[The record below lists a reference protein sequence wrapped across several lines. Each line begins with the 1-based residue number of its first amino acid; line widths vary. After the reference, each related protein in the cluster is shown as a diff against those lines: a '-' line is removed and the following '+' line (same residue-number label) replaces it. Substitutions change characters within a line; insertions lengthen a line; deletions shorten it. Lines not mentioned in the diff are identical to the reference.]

1 MTDPN
6 FKGHLYD
13 FASPVKNPN
22 RCYNRVAF
30 CVKTIDAT
38 HRDKRN
44 MQTLV
49 EPKQEQAPPIIG
61 LSQRQVQ
68 ERLARGE
75 SNDFDARVG
84 RSYWDIFRDNV
95 LNLFNI
101 VLGSL
106 LIIVVLL
113 QDYATAFFAGFS
125 VVSNTFF
132 GMIQEFH
139 AKRKLD
145 KLAALSEQIV
155 PCLRDGDWV
164 DVPMRKVV
172 KDEMIRIEPGDRLV
186 VDGEIV
192 RSDSLEMDESLLT
205 GESDAIAKAPGDE
218 VFSGSFCTAGAG
230 IMQATRVGAES
241 NINRLSAIAKQYKM
255 VKTPTQ
261 VKIDITVEITV
272 LIMFVFVPLIFITG
286 FFLNNAFLET
296 VRNAVVFTT
305 SLVPQGLVLV
315 AILSLTIGAIKISL
329 RQTLIQRVNAV
340 ESLANATVLCFDKTG
355 TLTQNK
361 LVVQEVIQ
369 IAGGDVRDDLFV
381 YLKNLAHLNHTAQAV
396 ADYIDRIVSRDDWPQ
411 KLKEIPFSSGR
422 KWAAV
427 CLSDKTLLMGAP
439 ERLLPADS
447 PFLAQA
453 RELSG
458 SGMRALAFAMMTG
471 EPNPAASD
479 ISAQAQPLALIVM
492 SDRIR
497 DDIQQTLQSF
507 RDEGLKLKVISG
519 DNLETVRAIAKQAGM
534 DVGSQA
540 YQGSELDA
548 MSDSELAAAVR
559 ESNVFAR
566 IEPHTK
572 QRIVETLRRQGEY
585 VSMVG
590 DGVND
595 VPALK
600 AANLAIVMNDGTQIS
615 KDVADIVLLNNAM
628 STLPRAFHEGKETTQ
643 TIFGTMKMFLVRNFY
658 TIALFVFVPF
668 MALPFPITPVQI
680 SWATFGTVNLPATF
694 IALGWLR
701 PQYMG
706 RFRRDVMDYIFTMGF
721 IGAVILTLLYL
732 MAYFGSGGDLTMT
745 RSAVTILVALYGMLI
760 TWHIQGIDFYRPRSF
775 LEHWRILL
783 LSSLLTALTIIGMY
797 LNPALFE
804 FDPPTWDGGAG
815 SLLIIAIAALFLLTM
830 VLISHGLKY
839 RYLLNRFWA
848 LLAPDGD

>member
-1 MTDPN
+1 
-6 FKGHLYD
+6 
-13 FASPVKNPN
+13 
-22 RCYNRVAF
+22 
-30 CVKTIDAT
+30 
-38 HRDKRN
+38 

-49 EPKQEQAPPIIG
+49 EPKQEQAREITG
-61 LSQRQVQ
+61 LSQREVQ

-145 KLAALSEQIV
+145 KLAALSEQAV
-155 PCLRDGDWV
+155 PCRRDGDWV
-164 DVPMRKVV
+164 DVPMRQVV

-192 RSDSLEMDESLLT
+192 HSDSLEMDESLLT
-205 GESDAIAKAPGDE
+205 GESDAIPKESGDE

-230 IMQATRVGAES
+230 VMRATRVGAES
-241 NINRLSAIAKQYKM
+241 NINRLSTIAKQYKM

-286 FFLNNAFLET
+286 FFLNSAFLET

-361 LVVQEVIQ
+361 LAVQDVIQ
-369 IAGGDVRDDLFV
+369 TADMGKAEIHRHLFV

-396 ADYIDRIVSRDDWPQ
+396 EAYIDKVVIGGDWPR

-422 KWAAV
+422 KWAAI
-427 CLSDKTLLMGAP
+427 CLDDKTLLMGAP
-439 ERLLPADS
+439 ERLLPADN
-447 PFLAQA
+447 PFLARA
-453 RELSG
+453 RELSAG
-458 SGMRALAFAMMTG
+458 GMRALAFAMMAG
-471 EPNPAASD
+471 EPDPAAGD

-519 DNLETVRAIAKQAGM
+519 DNLETVRAIAEQAGM

-548 MSDSELAAAVR
+548 MSDGELSAAVR

-658 TIALFVFVPF
+658 TIALFVLVPF

-706 RFRRDVMDYIFTMGF
+706 RFRRDVIDYIFTMGF
-721 IGAVILTLLYL
+721 IGAVMLTLLYL
-732 MAYFGSGGDLTMT
+732 MAYFGSGGDLAMT

-760 TWHIQGIDFYRPRSF
+760 TWHIQGIDFYRPKSF

-797 LNPALFE
+797 LNPTLFE

>member
-1 MTDPN
+1 
-6 FKGHLYD
+6 
-13 FASPVKNPN
+13 
-22 RCYNRVAF
+22 
-30 CVKTIDAT
+30 
-38 HRDKRN
+38 

-49 EPKQEQAPPIIG
+49 EPKQEQAREITG
-61 LSQRQVQ
+61 LSQREVQ
-68 ERLARGE
+68 ERQARGE

-145 KLAALSEQIV
+145 KLAALSEQAV

-164 DVPMRKVV
+164 DVPMRRVV

-205 GESDAIAKAPGDE
+205 GESDAIPKESGDE

-230 IMQATRVGAES
+230 VMRATRVGAES
-241 NINRLSAIAKQYKM
+241 NVNRLSTIAKQYKM

-286 FFLNNAFLET
+286 FFLNSAFLET

-361 LVVQEVIQ
+361 LTVQEVIQ
-369 IAGGDVRDDLFV
+369 TADMGKAEIHRHLFV

-396 ADYIDRIVSRDDWPQ
+396 EAYIDKVVIGGDWPR

-422 KWAAV
+422 KWAAI
-427 CLSDKTLLMGAP
+427 CLADKTLLMGAP
-439 ERLLPADS
+439 ERLIRSDS
-447 PFLAQA
+447 PFLARA

-458 SGMRALAFAMMTG
+458 GGMRALAFAMMSG
-471 EPNPAASD
+471 DPDPAAGD
-479 ISAQAQPLALIVM
+479 ISAQAQPVALIVM

-519 DNLETVRAIAKQAGM
+519 DNLETVRAIAEQAGM
-534 DVGSQA
+534 DVGSCA

-548 MSDSELAAAVR
+548 MSDGELSAAVR

-566 IEPHTK
+566 IEPDTK

-658 TIALFVFVPF
+658 TIALFVLVPF

-706 RFRRDVMDYIFTMGF
+706 RFRRDVIDYIFTMGF
-721 IGAVILTLLYL
+721 IGAVMLTLLYL

-760 TWHIQGIDFYRPRSF
+760 TWHIQGIDFYRPKSF

-797 LNPALFE
+797 LNPDLFE

>member
-1 MTDPN
+1 M
-6 FKGHLYD
+6 
-13 FASPVKNPN
+13 
-22 RCYNRVAF
+22 
-30 CVKTIDAT
+30 
-38 HRDKRN
+38 
-44 MQTLV
+44 
-49 EPKQEQAPPIIG
+49 
-61 LSQRQVQ
+61 
-68 ERLARGE
+68 
-75 SNDFDARVG
+75 
-84 RSYWDIFRDNV
+84 

-145 KLAALSEQIV
+145 KLAALSEQAV

-164 DVPMRKVV
+164 DVSMRKVV

-205 GESDAIAKAPGDE
+205 GESDAIPKEPGDE

-230 IMQATRVGAES
+230 VMRATRVGAES
-241 NINRLSAIAKQYKM
+241 NVNRLSTIAKQYKM

-286 FFLNNAFLET
+286 FFLNSAFLET

-361 LVVQEVIQ
+361 LAVQEVIQ
-369 IAGGDVRDDLFV
+369 IDGGDVHDDLFV

-396 ADYIDRIVSRDDWPQ
+396 ADYIDRIVSRDDWPR

-422 KWAAV
+422 KWAAI
-427 CLSDKTLLMGAP
+427 CLADKTLLMGAP

-447 PFLAQA
+447 PFLARA
-453 RELSG
+453 RELSAD
-458 SGMRALAFAMMTG
+458 GMRALAFAMMAG
-471 EPNPAASD
+471 EPDPAAGD
-479 ISAQAQPLALIVM
+479 ISAQTQPLALIVM

-519 DNLETVRAIAKQAGM
+519 DNLETVRAIAEQAGM

-548 MSDSELAAAVR
+548 MSDGELAAAVR

-658 TIALFVFVPF
+658 TIALFVLVPF

-706 RFRRDVMDYIFTMGF
+706 RFRRDVIDYIFTMGF
-721 IGAVILTLLYL
+721 IGAVMLTLLYL

-760 TWHIQGIDFYRPRSF
+760 TWHIQGIDFYRPKSF

-797 LNPALFE
+797 LNPTLFE

>member
-1 MTDPN
+1 
-6 FKGHLYD
+6 
-13 FASPVKNPN
+13 
-22 RCYNRVAF
+22 
-30 CVKTIDAT
+30 
-38 HRDKRN
+38 

-49 EPKQEQAPPIIG
+49 EPKQEQAREITG
-61 LSQRQVQ
+61 LSQREVQ

-145 KLAALSEQIV
+145 KLAALSEQAV

-164 DVPMRKVV
+164 EVPMRKVV

-205 GESDAIAKAPGDE
+205 GESDAIPKEPGDE

-230 IMQATRVGAES
+230 VMRATRVGAES
-241 NINRLSAIAKQYKM
+241 NVNRLSTIAKQYKM

-286 FFLNNAFLET
+286 FFLNSAFLET

-361 LVVQEVIQ
+361 LAVQEVIQ
-369 IAGGDVRDDLFV
+369 TADMGKAEIHRHLFV

-396 ADYIDRIVSRDDWPQ
+396 EAYIDKVVSGGDWPR

-422 KWAAV
+422 KWAAI
-427 CLSDKTLLMGAP
+427 CLDDKTLLMGAP
-439 ERLLPADS
+439 ERLIRSDS
-447 PFLAQA
+447 PFLARA

-458 SGMRALAFAMMTG
+458 GGMRALAFAMMSG
-471 EPNPAASD
+471 EPDPAAGD

-519 DNLETVRAIAKQAGM
+519 DNLETVRAIAEQAGM
-534 DVGSQA
+534 DVSSQA
-540 YQGSELDA
+540 YQGSDLDA
-548 MSDSELAAAVR
+548 MSDGELSAAVR

-566 IEPHTK
+566 IEPDTK

-658 TIALFVFVPF
+658 TIALFVLVPF

-694 IALGWLR
+694 IALGWMR

-721 IGAVILTLLYL
+721 IGAVMLTLLYL

-760 TWHIQGIDFYRPRSF
+760 TWHIQGIDFYRPKSF

>member
-1 MTDPN
+1 
-6 FKGHLYD
+6 
-13 FASPVKNPN
+13 
-22 RCYNRVAF
+22 
-30 CVKTIDAT
+30 
-38 HRDKRN
+38 

-49 EPKQEQAPPIIG
+49 EPKREPAPPITG

-106 LIIVVLL
+106 LVIVVLMR
-113 QDYATAFFAGFS
+113 DYPTAFFAGFS

-145 KLAALSEQIV
+145 KLAALSEQAV
-155 PCLRDGDWV
+155 PCRRGGEWV
-164 DVPMRKVV
+164 DVPMRQVV
-172 KDEMIRIEPGDRLV
+172 KDEMIRIEPGNRLV

-192 RSDSLEMDESLLT
+192 HSDSLEMDESLLT
-205 GESDAIAKAPGDE
+205 GESDAIPKESGDE

-230 IMQATRVGAES
+230 VMRATRVGANS

-261 VKIDITVEITV
+261 VKIDITVEVTV
-272 LIMFVFVPLIFITG
+272 MVMFVFVPLIFITG

-329 RQTLIQRVNAV
+329 QQTLIQRVNAV

-361 LVVQEVIQ
+361 LAVQDVIPTADMDKAE
-369 IAGGDVRDDLFV
+369 IHRHLFV

-396 ADYIDRIVSRDDWPQ
+396 EAYIDKAVSGGDWPQ

-422 KWAAV
+422 KWAAI
-427 CLSDKTLLMGAP
+427 CLDDKTLLMGAP
-439 ERLLPADS
+439 ERLIRSDS
-447 PFLAQA
+447 PFLARA

-458 SGMRALAFAMMTG
+458 GGMRALAFAMMSG
-471 EPNPAASD
+471 EPNPADGD

-519 DNLETVRAIAKQAGM
+519 DNLETVRAIAEQAGM

-540 YQGSELDA
+540 YQGSQLDA
-548 MSDSELAAAVR
+548 MSDDELAAAVR

-628 STLPRAFHEGKETTQ
+628 STLPRAFREGKETTQ

-694 IALGWLR
+694 IAFGWLR
-701 PQYMG
+701 PQYMA
-706 RFRRDVMDYIFTMGF
+706 RFRRDVMDYIVTMGF

-732 MAYFGSGGDLTMT
+732 MAYFGSGGDLKMT

-760 TWHIQGIDFYRPRSF
+760 TWHIQGIDFYRPKSF

-797 LNPALFE
+797 LNPDLFE
-804 FDPPTWDGGAG
+804 FEPPTWDGGAG

>member
-1 MTDPN
+1 
-6 FKGHLYD
+6 
-13 FASPVKNPN
+13 
-22 RCYNRVAF
+22 
-30 CVKTIDAT
+30 
-38 HRDKRN
+38 

-49 EPKQEQAPPIIG
+49 EPKQEQAREIIG
-61 LSQRQVQ
+61 LSQREVQ
-68 ERLARGE
+68 ERQARGE

-145 KLAALSEQIV
+145 KLAALSEQAV

-164 DVPMRKVV
+164 EVPMRQVV

-205 GESDAIAKAPGDE
+205 GESDAIPKEPGDE

-230 IMQATRVGAES
+230 VMRATRVGAES
-241 NINRLSAIAKQYKM
+241 NVNRLSTIAKQYKM

-286 FFLNNAFLET
+286 FFLNSAFLET

-361 LVVQEVIQ
+361 LSVQEIIQ
-369 IAGGDVRDDLFV
+369 TADMDKAEIHRHLFV

-396 ADYIDRIVSRDDWPQ
+396 EAYIDKVVGGDWPR

-422 KWAAV
+422 KWAAI
-427 CLSDKTLLMGAP
+427 CLDDKTLLMGAP
-439 ERLLPADS
+439 ERLIRSDS
-447 PFLAQA
+447 PFLARA
-453 RELSG
+453 RELSSG
-458 SGMRALAFAMMTG
+458 GMRALAFAMMSG
-471 EPNPAASD
+471 EPDPAAGD
-479 ISAQAQPLALIVM
+479 ISAQTQPLALIVM

-519 DNLETVRAIAKQAGM
+519 DNLETVRAIAEQAGM

-548 MSDSELAAAVR
+548 MSDGELSAAVR

-658 TIALFVFVPF
+658 TIALFVLVPF

-706 RFRRDVMDYIFTMGF
+706 RFRRDVIDYIFTMGF

-732 MAYFGSGGDLTMT
+732 MAYFGSGGDLAMT

-760 TWHIQGIDFYRPRSF
+760 TWHVQGIDFYRPKSF

-797 LNPALFE
+797 LNPTLFE
-804 FDPPTWDGGAG
+804 FDPPTWDGGVG

>member
-1 MTDPN
+1 
-6 FKGHLYD
+6 
-13 FASPVKNPN
+13 
-22 RCYNRVAF
+22 
-30 CVKTIDAT
+30 
-38 HRDKRN
+38 

-49 EPKQEQAPPIIG
+49 EPKQQPAPPITG
-61 LSQRQVQ
+61 LSQREVQ
-68 ERLARGE
+68 ARLKRGE

-106 LIIVVLL
+106 LIVVVLL

-164 DVPMRKVV
+164 NVPMRQVV
-172 KDEMIRIEPGDRLV
+172 KDEIIRIEPGDRLV

-205 GESDAIAKAPGDE
+205 GESDAIAKAAADE
-218 VFSGSFCTAGAG
+218 VFSGSFCTAGTG
-230 IMQATRVGAES
+230 VMRATRVGAES
-241 NINRLSAIAKQYKM
+241 GINRLAAIAKQYKI

-261 VKIDITVEITV
+261 VKIDIIVEVTA
-272 LIMFVFVPLIFITG
+272 LLMFVFVPLIFITG
-286 FFLNNAFLET
+286 FFLNNIFLET

-315 AILSLTIGAIKISL
+315 AILSLTIGAIKISR

-361 LVVQEVIQ
+361 LAVQDVIK
-369 IAGGDVRDDLFV
+369 IADVDSRDIDYDLFV
-381 YLKNLAHLNHTAQAV
+381 YLKNLAHLNHTAKAV
-396 ADYIDRIVSRDDWPQ
+396 AAYVDHIGGGGDWPR

-427 CLSDKTLLMGAP
+427 CLADKALLMGAP
-439 ERLLPADS
+439 ERLLGDDS

-453 RELSG
+453 QALSRD
-458 SGMRALAFAMMTG
+458 GMRVLAFAMMAG
-471 EPNPAASD
+471 EPDPGDSHV
-479 ISAQAQPLALIVM
+479 SAQAQPLALIVM

-497 DDIQQTLQSF
+497 DDIQQTLQAF
-507 RDEGLKLKVISG
+507 RNEGLKLKVISG
-519 DNLETVRAIAKQAGM
+519 DNIETVRAIAAQAGM
-534 DVGSQA
+534 EVGSQA
-540 YQGSELDA
+540 WQGHELDA
-548 MSDSELAAAVR
+548 MGEGEFAAAVR

-566 IEPHTK
+566 IEPSAK
-572 QRIVETLRRQGEY
+572 QRIVAALRQQGEY

-628 STLPRAFHEGKETTQ
+628 STLPRAFGEGKATTQ

-680 SWATFGTVNLPATF
+680 SWATFGTVNLPATL

-701 PQYMG
+701 PQYMA

-721 IGAVILTLLYL
+721 IGAVCLTLLYL
-732 MAYFGSGGDLTMT
+732 MAYFGSGGDLGMT
-745 RSAVTILVALYGMLI
+745 RSAITILVALYGMLI
-760 TWHIQGIDFYRPRSF
+760 TWHIQGIDFYQPKSF
-775 LEHWRILL
+775 LKHWRILL

-797 LNPALFE
+797 LSPALFE
-804 FDPPTWDGGAG
+804 FDPPTWDGGTG
-815 SLLIIAIAALFLLTM
+815 TLLIIAITALFLLTM

-839 RYLLNRFWA
+839 RYLLNRFWD
-848 LLAPDGD
+848 LLAPDGN